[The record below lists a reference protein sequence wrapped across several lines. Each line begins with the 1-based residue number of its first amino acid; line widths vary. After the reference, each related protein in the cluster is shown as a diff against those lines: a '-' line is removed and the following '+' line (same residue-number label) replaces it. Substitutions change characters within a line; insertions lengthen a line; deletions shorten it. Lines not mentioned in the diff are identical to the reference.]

1 MDRFIFT
8 CAQREGALLV
18 LPDGAT
24 RIDLELR
31 NVLFEYAREHVPRWY
46 KWLVGERG
54 LDARNGSLYLITGA
68 DKTSNWCLASYSNTS
83 GEARSLLRFANIGT
97 APVGWTG
104 RYSWE
109 SSSSVEAR
117 TCPALREG
125 SSTNQCVFV
134 RGYRLTLREGLYQ
147 RMFAERAELCDIVS
161 SRPDRIL
168 GNILGARTPARWL
181 SWLFSRSHRSSP
193 TEPAES
199 NASKT
204 DSLVE
209 DIPNVSA
216 VSFGTLYAN
225 RGSTFVNSHT
235 ILQPLS
241 TDSS

>member
-8 CAQREGALLV
+8 CADREGALLV

-24 RIDLELR
+24 RTDLQFR
-31 NVLFEYAREHVPRWY
+31 NVLSKYAQEHVPRWR
-46 KWLVGERG
+46 KWLVGSLG
-54 LDARNGSLYLITGA
+54 LDARNDSLYLITGT
-68 DKTSNWCLASYSNTS
+68 DKTTNWCVASYSNTS
-83 GEARSLLRFANIGT
+83 GGARSLLRFTNTGT
-97 APVGWTG
+97 AAVGRTG

-125 SSTNQCVFV
+125 SSRNQCVFV

-147 RMFAERAELCDIVS
+147 RMLAERAELCDIVS

-168 GNILGARTPARWL
+168 GNIPGARTPARRL
-181 SWLFSRSHRSSP
+181 AFFGQSHRSSP
-193 TEPAES
+193 TKPSKS

-204 DSLVE
+204 DSVVE
-209 DIPNVSA
+209 DFPSVSA
-216 VSFGTLYAN
+216 VSFSTLYAN

-241 TDSS
+241 TDTS